1 MEFNM
6 NEENISALDIDLND
20 FDKEQL
26 IKIISYAHERDLTFN
41 ETVVELLTKFIEY
54 NKTLDE

>member
-1 MEFNM
+1 MSK
-6 NEENISALDIDLND
+6 ENLSALDIDLND

>member
-1 MEFNM
+1 MSK
-6 NEENISALDIDLND
+6 ENLSELDIDLND

-41 ETVVELLTKFIEY
+41 ETIVELLTKFIEY

>member
-1 MEFNM
+1 MSKETLA
-6 NEENISALDIDLND
+6 SLDIDLND

-54 NKTLDE
+54 NKTPDE

>member
-1 MEFNM
+1 M
-6 NEENISALDIDLND
+6 NKENLASLDIDLNH

-41 ETVVELLTKFIEY
+41 ETVVELLTKFIEF
-54 NKTLDE
+54 NKTLDG

>member
-6 NEENISALDIDLND
+6 SKENLASLDIDLND

-41 ETVVELLTKFIEY
+41 QTVVELLTKFIEY
-54 NKTLDE
+54 NKAFDE

>member
-6 NEENISALDIDLND
+6 SKENISALDIDLND

-26 IKIISYAHERDLTFN
+26 IKIINYAHERDLTFN
-41 ETVVELLTKFIEY
+41 ETIVELLTKFIDY
-54 NKTLDE
+54 NKTLYE

>member
-6 NEENISALDIDLND
+6 SKENLASLDINLND

-41 ETVVELLTKFIEY
+41 QTVVELLTKFIEY
-54 NKTLDE
+54 NKAFDE